1 MCQQLCWIFELWNT
15 ECHLWIL
22 CMCLWLLRL
31 VQCMGCLCS
40 LRWLWWLLRLV
51 VDSYFLGIVSLVGYL
66 WSRIQLLKVQYF
78 RCCGEWNSSLCCYLM
93 VDDVG
98 KLFVWFGLGRRCCLG
113 LCWLVWNC
121 FLGHRLLRHRHHLV
135 SLVSISNILN
145 LFFYPQIHSS
155 YFFRF
160 VFKTAFLIKFFIAC
174 CWR

>member
-1 MCQQLCWIFELWNT
+1 MLVLGVLGRWLVCYLLGYWAFLAYQQLCRIFELWNT

-66 WSRIQLLKVQYF
+66 WSRIRLLMVQYF
-78 RCCGEWNSSLCCYLM
+78 RCCGEWNSSLCYYLM
-93 VDDVG
+93 VGDVG
-98 KLFVWFGLGRRCCLG
+98 KLFVLFGLGRRCCLG

-121 FLGHRLLRHRHHLV
+121 FLGRRLLRHRHHLE
-135 SLVSISNILN
+135 SLVATVII
-145 LFFYPQIHSS
+145 YI
-155 YFFRF
+155 
-160 VFKTAFLIKFFIAC
+160 VFSKIIKATL
-174 CWR
+174 